1 MRGLRRRLRS
11 LRLTLELLLGRRLLL
26 FALLDLTIVGAGLF
40 SMLLQP
46 EGAADSPYLWMFLL
60 PCLALGLPALAGM
73 VDVERR
79 AGCLD
84 LALSAPAAEVY
95 FLRRAAAV
103 GALMALQGGAVMLLA
118 WLLSG
123 RDFPLLSPLL
133 SVAAVSVFL
142 AAVALFWAVRL
153 RSAGAVWLA
162 STATVVLFGSW
173 VFAAPIPPRFDS
185 VYGPLLPGL
194 EAALPWLGSVAV
206 LSLSSALFFLYSRR
220 RLRRPERMIS

>member
-1 MRGLRRRLRS
+1 
-11 LRLTLELLLGRRLLL
+11 
-26 FALLDLTIVGAGLF
+26 
-40 SMLLQP
+40 
-46 EGAADSPYLWMFLL
+46 MFLL

-84 LALSAPAAEVY
+84 LALSAPAAEIY
-95 FLRRAAAV
+95 FVRRAAAV
-103 GALMALQGGAVMLLA
+103 GALMALQGAAVMLVA

-142 AAVALFWAVRL
+142 SAVALFWAVRL
-153 RSAGAVWLA
+153 RSSGAVWLAFWLA